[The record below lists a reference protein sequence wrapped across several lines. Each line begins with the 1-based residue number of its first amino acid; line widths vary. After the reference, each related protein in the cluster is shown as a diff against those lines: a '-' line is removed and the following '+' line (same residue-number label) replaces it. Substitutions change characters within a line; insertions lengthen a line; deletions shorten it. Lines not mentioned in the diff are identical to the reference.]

1 METDKFDKEMMVM
14 SGILIRELKEANTW
28 ASMKDITDA
37 LFRVRLQY
45 KSLIREFCEDKG
57 DLCAPEEHKKQPTNH

>member
-1 METDKFDKEMMVM
+1 MKTDKFDKEMMVM

-45 KSLIREFCEDKG
+45 ISLTREFCEDKG
-57 DLCAPEEHKKQPTNH
+57 DLCTPEEYKK